1 MKVLILVLS
10 SDTYPSKRNSKVQK
24 NTWAKELPDNFEA
37 IHYKSGNKT
46 YIKENDLIVK
56 AGKKT
61 NEIGYKNFRAFEWVL
76 ENKQFDYLFRTNTS
90 SYINISELEKFI
102 KDIDKGNSKYIYS
115 GKIINLKKSTN
126 NEVVQFVSG
135 AGILLSKNSLQSLV
149 DNQNLFDHNEWEDV
163 GIGKLFNLIDIFPT
177 DGSRFDIRGN
187 IFKLSIPLN
196 EYHYRC
202 RIDNHYNYPR
212 FLETTV
218 IKELHKRH
226 IGNFE
231 RNNNF
236 AYKAFFEICKFFYI
250 NQLGWKI
257 FSSLKR
263 VAKLI
268 LPNKIYKQCVH
279 LFKNIIN
286 NFYLSK
292 FKK

>member
-24 NTWAKELPDNFEA
+24 NTWAKKLPDNFEA

-218 IKELHKRH
+218 MRNCTNDILETLKEIIILLTKHFLK
-226 IGNFE
+226 
-231 RNNNF
+231 
-236 AYKAFFEICKFFYI
+236 YVSFFI
-250 NQLGWKI
+250 
-257 FSSLKR
+257 
-263 VAKLI
+263 
-268 LPNKIYKQCVH
+268 
-279 LFKNIIN
+279 
-286 NFYLSK
+286 
-292 FKK
+292 